1 MTALTTRLVS
11 PSLLDHGR
19 LLLTSGIQHWFETG
33 VEPWAHEPNPDTLS
47 LDWRQHYIKVIILS
61 TIEGEQGDTCDE
73 DNALNRQVFENPACG
88 GRILTSWERN
98 GASRIFCCCDDWG
111 GANAYTTVMFAS
123 EY

>member
-1 MTALTTRLVS
+1 M
-11 PSLLDHGR
+11 
-19 LLLTSGIQHWFETG
+19 TSGINDWISTG

-73 DNALNRQVFENPACG
+73 DHALNRDVFENTACG
-88 GRILTSWERN
+88 GRILTTWERN
-98 GASRIFCCCDDWG
+98 GASRIFCIADDWG